1 MAKPLLPDELWALIQ
16 PLIPPHSPHLQG
28 GRPFL
33 DDRKVLTGIIFIL
46 KTGLPWEDLPQEMG
60 CGCGMTCWNRLR
72 DWQAAGVWDQIHQ
85 ILLNH
90 LRHADR
96 IDFERFLVD
105 TGHVRAVGGGEETGP
120 SPVDR
125 SKLGSK
131 HAILTDGQ
139 GVPLVIDTIPANTPD
154 AHQAEPLVDAV
165 PPIAGKPGH
174 PRKHPDH
181 VMGDRGLD
189 DQEERPK
196 LRDRGIDPELAK
208 RRTPHGSGLGVYR
221 WVVERTIS
229 WFHQFRRLRVRY
241 DRLDDIHQGL
251 CNLAEILITFR
262 FLHLYGLT

>member
-1 MAKPLLPDELWALIQ
+1 MAKPLLPDELWEMIR
-16 PLIPPHSPHLQG
+16 PLLPPHPPQPKG

-72 DWQAAGVWDQIHQ
+72 DWQAAGVWDKIHQ
-85 ILLNH
+85 ILLAH
-90 LRHADR
+90 LRGADE
-96 IDFERFLVD
+96 IDFSRFVVD

-125 SKLGSK
+125 SRPGSK
-131 HAILTDGQ
+131 HVIVTDGR
-139 GVPLVIDTIPANTPD
+139 GAPLVIDTVPANTPD
-154 AHQAEPLVDAV
+154 ANLAVPALDAV
-165 PPIAGKPGH
+165 PPIAGQPGH
-174 PRKHPDH
+174 PRSRPDRA
-181 VMGDRGLD
+181 MGDRGFD
-189 DQEERPK
+189 DEGQRQE
-196 LRDRGIDPELAK
+196 LRRRGIDPELAK

-241 DRLDDIHQGL
+241 DRRDDIHQGL
-251 CNLAEILITFR
+251 CDLAEVLITFR
-262 FLHLYGLT
+262 FLVLYGVV

>member
-85 ILLNH
+85 ILLDH

-96 IDFERFLVD
+96 IDFERFIVD

-154 AHQAEPLVDAV
+154 ANQAVPLVDTV

-174 PRKHPDH
+174 P
-181 VMGDRGLD
+181 GN
-189 DQEERPK
+189 
-196 LRDRGIDPELAK
+196 A
-208 RRTPHGSGLGVYR
+208 RT
-221 WVVERTIS
+221 T
-229 WFHQFRRLRVRY
+229 
-241 DRLDDIHQGL
+241 
-251 CNLAEILITFR
+251 
-262 FLHLYGLT
+262 